1 MSFNVVIAYAGLGDA
16 SIERDILQAV
26 DANIIQLGDLDTPE
40 ALAAARQADAI
51 MVTIQKIRAELIAN
65 LERCRVISRVGTGLD
80 AIDIAAATAR
90 GIWVAY
96 VPDYSVDEVSSHAI
110 GLLLAHARGIPW
122 LVESTRAG
130 TWSHQVIAP
139 RRRLR
144 GQMLGLLGFGRI
156 GQAVAAKAR
165 GLGLEIIV
173 HDPYLAEQII
183 ADAGA
188 RPVDRE
194 TLLRRS
200 DYLSLHVPLTDA
212 NVRFLDAQAL
222 ALMKPTAFV
231 INTARGGLIDEEA
244 LLNAVRSG
252 QIAGAA
258 LDVLAFEPPP
268 PDHPLLHEPHII
280 ITPHTGWYSED
291 ASQDVRVRASEEV
304 VRVLR
309 GERPRCPA
317 NEVALETK
325 ASS

>member
-1 MSFNVVIAYAGLGDA
+1 MSFNVLIAYESFSDSSVEG
-16 SIERDILQAV
+16 EILQAL
-26 DANIIQLGDLDTPE
+26 DANIVQFGNFDTPE

-51 MVTIQKIRAELIAN
+51 MVTIQKIPADLIAS

-80 AIDIAAATAR
+80 AIDIPAATAR

-96 VPDYSVDEVSSHAI
+96 VPDYSVDEVSSHAV

-130 TWSHQVIAP
+130 SWTHQVIAP

-144 GQMLGLLGFGRI
+144 GQTLGLLGFGRI

-173 HDPYLAEQII
+173 HDPFLDDQVI
-183 ADAGA
+183 AGGGA

-194 TLLRRS
+194 TLLRES

-212 NVRFLDAQAL
+212 NRRFLDAQAL

-231 INTARGGLIDEEA
+231 INTARGGLVDEEA
-244 LLNAVRSG
+244 LLNAVQSG

-258 LDVLAFEPPP
+258 LDVLTVEPPA
-268 PDHPLLHEPHII
+268 PDHPLLHEPRII

-291 ASQDVRVRASEEV
+291 ANHDVRVRASEEV

-309 GERPRCPA
+309 GERPRCPV
-317 NEVALETK
+317 NEIIAR
-325 ASS
+325 